1 MEHSGYGYRRLKPE
15 LEAFLARFDD
25 TAIWK
30 FVIEFDVGADAS
42 LTVNVLDTTPLDR
55 MGR

>member
-25 TAIWK
+25 TAILE
-30 FVIEFDVGADAS
+30 FVIEFDAGADAS

-55 MGR
+55 VGR